1 MGPLSERALKLGL
14 PELDSAEGLGRT
26 IVSRKVANRARRTE
40 LVDYS
45 VFLEKPD
52 ALSVS
57 VDRMDHAPVAV
68 MAELA
73 QQRAGSRTPPRR
85 FRGWAVLAVRN
96 AATVGRTVAATPHEG
111 NPYHAD
117 IFLNLPLQPDRYL
130 QKAHAADL
138 ARRCAWRAAP

>member
-1 MGPLSERALKLGL
+1 MGPLSERALRLEL

-26 IVSRKVANRARRTE
+26 IVSRKVANRARRTG

-45 VFLEKPD
+45 VFLEKPE

-73 QQRAGSRTPPRR
+73 
-85 FRGWAVLAVRN
+85 
-96 AATVGRTVAATPHEG
+96 
-111 NPYHAD
+111 
-117 IFLNLPLQPDRYL
+117 
-130 QKAHAADL
+130 
-138 ARRCAWRAAP
+138 RRCAWRAAP

>member
-1 MGPLSERALKLGL
+1 MGL
-14 PELDSAEGLGRT
+14 PELDSAEALGRT
-26 IVSRKVANRARRTE
+26 VVSRKVAGRAGRTG

-45 VFLEKPD
+45 AFLEKPD
-52 ALSVS
+52 AISVS

-73 QQRAGSRTPPRR
+73 RQRAGSRTPPRR
-85 FRGWAVLAVRN
+85 FRGWAVLAVQD

-130 QKAHAADL
+130 QKAQAADL
-138 ARRCAWRAAP
+138 ARRCTWREAP

>member
-1 MGPLSERALKLGL
+1 MGPLRERALKLAL
-14 PELDSAEGLGRT
+14 PELDSAEALGRT
-26 IVSRKVANRARRTE
+26 VVSRKVANRAGRTG

-52 ALSVS
+52 GLSVS
-57 VDRMDHAPVAV
+57 VDRMDHAPVAA

-73 QQRAGSRTPPRR
+73 RQRAGSRTPPRR
-85 FRGWAVLAVRN
+85 FRGWAVLAVQD
-96 AATVGRTVAATPHEG
+96 AATVGRTVAATPREG

-138 ARRCAWRAAP
+138 ARRSTWQAAP